1 MAPGGWFVCS
11 SPSGSGHQC
20 FLIHRK
26 RVQCLALLIGGAEVG
41 VGAQSWGW
49 SWGRF
54 SPSLG
59 NYFLLLFF
67 PFSQLTLKQKITCS
81 AMDYGQEL
89 AKKNVGRAQGRGF
102 LWWKL
107 LGIIKEIVLQQTFH
121 VIPGKKKKQCKLFV
135 SLGTMRRS
143 ELIASVFNLHLP
155 CDFHSGVSH
164 WFWLAWLDSV
174 PSYAAI
180 NQMSIFVRADEIIV
194 VWAKREMQ
202 NHWAGG
208 LKTQSNCPLSS
219 CPSERGDRGM
229 RGWELHRGAEDWW
242 SHNLS
247 FHSPQWAFG

>member
-26 RVQCLALLIGGAEVG
+26 RVQCLTLIGGAEVG

-202 NHWAGG
+202 NH
-208 LKTQSNCPLSS
+208 
-219 CPSERGDRGM
+219 
-229 RGWELHRGAEDWW
+229 
-242 SHNLS
+242 
-247 FHSPQWAFG
+247 

>member
-1 MAPGGWFVCS
+1 MAISAFWYTEKEFSVWLWLEELRLELGLKV
-11 SPSGSGHQC
+11 
-20 FLIHRK
+20 
-26 RVQCLALLIGGAEVG
+26 EVG
-41 VGAQSWGW
+41 VGEGFPLPWVIIFFII
-49 SWGRF
+49 F
-54 SPSLG
+54 SFFSTDTKAK
-59 NYFLLLFF
+59 NNLLCNGLR
-67 PFSQLTLKQKITCS
+67 PRTC
-81 AMDYGQEL
+81 
-89 AKKNVGRAQGRGF
+89 KKNVGRAQGRGF

-219 CPSERGDRGM
+219 CPSECGDGGM

>member
-1 MAPGGWFVCS
+1 MAINAFWYTEKEFSVWLCWLEELRLELGLKV
-11 SPSGSGHQC
+11 
-20 FLIHRK
+20 
-26 RVQCLALLIGGAEVG
+26 EVG
-41 VGAQSWGW
+41 VGEGFPLPWVIIFFII
-49 SWGRF
+49 F
-54 SPSLG
+54 SFFSTDTKAK
-59 NYFLLLFF
+59 NNLLCNGLR
-67 PFSQLTLKQKITCS
+67 PRTC
-81 AMDYGQEL
+81 
-89 AKKNVGRAQGRGF
+89 KKNVGRAQGRGF

-194 VWAKREMQ
+194 VWAKRETQ

-219 CPSERGDRGM
+219 CPSERGDGGM